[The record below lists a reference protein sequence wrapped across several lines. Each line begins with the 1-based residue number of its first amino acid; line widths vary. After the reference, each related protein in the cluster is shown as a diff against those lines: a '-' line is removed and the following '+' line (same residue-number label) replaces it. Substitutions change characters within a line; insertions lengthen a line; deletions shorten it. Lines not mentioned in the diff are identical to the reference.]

1 MAPASDGTDVPV
13 SPLRASSSNM
23 GSPNG
28 SLPDFEGTGYR
39 ASTMEEKIN
48 EMFVQ
53 VAKLPLLIQSVSG
66 SKIASKR
73 FPRQWPRMMRK
84 SRILN
89 KWLAALQP
97 VLPHWKRMQRPYP
110 VDPAWQDLGIYSDIA
125 MAPPPLGRSGPM
137 AQGHLMTIE
146 IQDEDLTR
154 SQAPKMNSREVP
166 FYYGSLGNNT
176 TKGLRSGSI
185 TFGKNPIS
193 CNKLVRIHCKAGSMS
208 VRLVFETRAKC
219 QDFVARYKDD
229 AIPYAI
235 DSPFCCTTTNII
247 VSQSKSIE
255 DREIGKQF
263 APLSSVL
270 AEQLKILFPDGDDEG
285 AFIIPALDARKQV
298 LSIKDRRN
306 GVGKPVFKLAPL
318 GSRQTFTLVTPELSI
333 PGVSPEVLQRVLS
346 QANKV
351 NV

>member
-13 SPLRASSSNM
+13 SPLPASSSNM

-73 FPRQWPRMMRK
+73 FPRQWPHMMRK

-97 VLPHWKRMQRPYP
+97 VLPHWKRMQRPSP
-110 VDPAWQDLGIYSDIA
+110 VDPARQDIGMYSDIA
-125 MAPPPLGRSGPM
+125 MAPPPLGLSGPI

-146 IQDEDLTR
+146 IQDEDLIR

-166 FYYGSLGNNT
+166 FYYGSLANNT
-176 TKGLRSGSI
+176 TKGI
-185 TFGKNPIS
+185 TKWINNLGEESNMPAD
-193 CNKLVRIHCKAGSMS
+193 NKPVTIHCKAGSLS
-208 VRLVFETRAKC
+208 VRLVFETRGKC
-219 QDFVARYKDD
+219 QDFVARCKDD
-229 AIPYAI
+229 GIPYDI
-235 DSPFCCTTTNII
+235 DSPF
-247 VSQSKSIE
+247 
-255 DREIGKQF
+255 
-263 APLSSVL
+263 
-270 AEQLKILFPDGDDEG
+270 
-285 AFIIPALDARKQV
+285 
-298 LSIKDRRN
+298 
-306 GVGKPVFKLAPL
+306 
-318 GSRQTFTLVTPELSI
+318 
-333 PGVSPEVLQRVLS
+333 LQR
-346 QANKV
+346 QN
-351 NV
+351 NYHGPPIQIT